1 MALSDTS
8 IDIRQ
13 GGVMSPFLFAIYL
26 DDVVSRVCTHVCGSV
41 LSIVLYADDIIIL
54 SPSVQVLQELLVACE
69 NELSYL
75 DMALNVKK
83 SCCMRI
89 GQRCNVNCAAIV
101 TVAGD
106 RLPWVNEIRYLGVY
120 ISKFKHFKCSLDYA
134 KRSFYRAANAIF
146 GKIGRIA
153 SEEVTLELVSK
164 KCIPILTY
172 GLEAFDLNISDKRA
186 LNYPCTR
193 LLAKL
198 FGTFDASIIKDI
210 QNFL

>member
-1 MALSDTS
+1 ML
-8 IDIRQ
+8 
-13 GGVMSPFLFAIYL
+13 SPFLFAIYL

-101 TVAGD
+101 TVVGD
-106 RLPWVNEIRYLGVY
+106 KLPWVNEIRYLAMVY
-120 ISKFKHFKCSLDYA
+120 IFLNSNTLNVRSIMLKGHF
-134 KRSFYRAANAIF
+134 
-146 GKIGRIA
+146 IGPQMPFLAR
-153 SEEVTLELVSK
+153 LV
-164 KCIPILTY
+164 
-172 GLEAFDLNISDKRA
+172 A
-186 LNYPCTR
+186 LPQR
-193 LLAKL
+193 R
-198 FGTFDASIIKDI
+198 
-210 QNFL
+210 